1 MKRVLQ
7 QIILCLSTLT
17 VITLSRCSSEEVVSE
32 NGLSQGKEA
41 KVTLQLRSSGST
53 SLSGNIRILAFNA
66 SNKLVK
72 EFPPISAT
80 QIGQMQ
86 VISLPTGQN
95 KIVLLGNAN
104 PVSGI
109 DPLATVLT
117 PGVTSYTDVMFR
129 LQTTNNLMADPAQI
143 FYGKDEF
150 NLQPGPIM
158 TRSIELKNLTSK
170 ARVSYK
176 NGFANLFDSAHVWI
190 ENSGKEIDFRGTVAS
205 VGTTRHHLFKKGTD
219 GILKADSFLVFPSI
233 STTPTALKAK
243 FYLNNGRVMN
253 FSKNLNY
260 TFVSNKILQF
270 IFDLDG
276 LQANIDLS
284 FQVLD
289 WDKPDNNQSI
299 SGNMLLGLTGG
310 VPANYTYA
318 DIHLTYHFSDTY
330 SYPIDFH
337 RVAVHSVNG
346 QLQLINPLN
355 NMELGN
361 YTLESLQLYDAE
373 GSFPALSASTNFRIE
388 LNNNTISANVI
399 GRSGY
404 EQSLLKQWLLTLDG
418 NSGNTYPGS
427 LIVNKITT
435 DPSYN
440 PFDDSSSLG
449 LTIQTVNGE
458 PRFTGLSVAAKG
470 LTALNVPA
478 YATDFTQLT
487 TLACENNS
495 LQSLNL
501 TNLPKLQSATMHHN
515 QLATINLRG
524 CKSLTAFDG
533 GFQATDRQY
542 LKTLNCTNTSI
553 TQLSAGFTEL
563 TALYWA
569 GCALTDSQVTGIS
582 GYQKLITLDICN
594 NKLTVYPDFA
604 ALVALG
610 VLVNYTVKDND
621 IVSCALSYMTP
632 FGEDNIL
639 NQRTG
644 FNFWCP

>member
-7 QIILCLSTLT
+7 YIVFCFSMLT
-17 VITLSRCSSEEVVSE
+17 VITLSGCSSEEIVSE
-32 NGLSQGKEA
+32 NGLSEEEA
-41 KVTLQLRSSGST
+41 KVTLQLRSQVNT
-53 SLSGNIRILAFNA
+53 SLTGDIRVLAFNA
-66 SNKLVK
+66 SDKLVK
-72 EFPPISAT
+72 EFPAIPAA
-80 QIGQMQ
+80 QIGQTQ
-86 VISLPTGQN
+86 IITLPTGQN
-95 KIVLLGNAN
+95 KIILLGNAN
-104 PVSGI
+104 PELGI
-109 DPLATVLT
+109 DPLATGLT

-129 LQTTNNLMADPAQI
+129 LQTTNSLMADPRQ
-143 FYGKDEF
+143 FYYGKDEF
-150 NLQPGPIM
+150 NLQPGAIT

-190 ENSGKEIDFRGTVAS
+190 ENTGKEIDFRGTVTS
-205 VGTTRHHLFKKGTD
+205 VGTTKHHIFKKGTD

-243 FYLNNGRVMN
+243 FYLNNGTTMD

-310 VPANYTYA
+310 VAANYTYA
-318 DIHLTYHFSDTY
+318 DIHLTYHFSATY

-337 RVAVHSVNG
+337 KVALHAVNG

-361 YTLESLQLYDAE
+361 YTLESVQLYDAE
-373 GSFPALSASTNFRIE
+373 GSFPALSASTDFRIE
-388 LNNNTISANVI
+388 LNNNNISANVI

-404 EQSLLKQWLLTLDG
+404 EQHLLKQWLLILDG
-418 NSGNTYPGS
+418 AGGNTYPGS
-427 LIVNKITT
+427 TIINKINNT
-435 DPSYN
+435 PLYN
-440 PFDDSSSLG
+440 PFDDSSLLG
-449 LTIQTVNGE
+449 LTIQSINGE
-458 PRFTGLSVAAKG
+458 PRLTGLNIAGKNLS
-470 LTALNVPA
+470 TLNVPSD
-478 YATDFTQLT
+478 ATYFTQLT
-487 TLACENNS
+487 TLACDNNS
-495 LQSLNL
+495 LQSLSL
-501 TNLPKLQSATMHHN
+501 GNLPKLQSVTMHHN
-515 QLATINLRG
+515 ALATINLQG
-524 CKSLTAFDG
+524 CKNLTTFDS
-533 GFQATDRQY
+533 GFQAADHQF
-542 LKTLNCTNTSI
+542 LKTLNCSNTSV
-553 TQLSAGFTEL
+553 TQLSSAFTEL
-563 TALYWA
+563 TALYWG

-582 GYQKLITLDICN
+582 GYQKLITLDIGN
-594 NKLTVYPDFA
+594 NKLTIYPDFA

-610 VLVNYTVKDND
+610 VLKNYTVKDNN

>member
-1 MKRVLQ
+1 MKITYYLLSVL
-7 QIILCLSTLT
+7 LLS
-17 VITLSRCSSEEVVSE
+17 VASCVSEESDSHCTTE
-32 NGLSQGKEA
+32 HGLRFYALNREG
-41 KVTLQLRSSGST
+41 VD
-53 SLSGNIRILAFNA
+53 
-66 SNKLVK
+66 
-72 EFPPISAT
+72 EFPKVIQNIHLSAYQQST
-80 QIGQMQ
+80 FVGDW
-86 VISLPTGQN
+86 SLPAQRYLEPALPKGDY
-95 KIVLLGNAN
+95 KLLA
-104 PVSGI
+104 
-109 DPLATVLT
+109 
-117 PGVTSYTDVMFR
+117 
-129 LQTTNNLMADPAQI
+129 
-143 FYGKDEF
+143 
-150 NLQPGPIM
+150 
-158 TRSIELKNLTSK
+158 
-170 ARVSYK
+170 
-176 NGFANLFDSAHVWI
+176 FANLSDAVTYD
-190 ENSGKEIDFRGTVAS
+190 K
-205 VGTTRHHLFKKGTD
+205 HL
-219 GILKADSFLVFPSI
+219 
-233 STTPTALKAK
+233 
-243 FYLNNGRVMN
+243 
-253 FSKNLNY
+253 
-260 TFVSNKILQF
+260 
-270 IFDLDG
+270 
-276 LQANIDLS
+276 
-284 FQVLD
+284 
-289 WDKPDNNQSI
+289 
-299 SGNMLLGLTGG
+299 
-310 VPANYTYA
+310 TY
-318 DIHLTYHFSDTY
+318 IRLTYHFSDTY